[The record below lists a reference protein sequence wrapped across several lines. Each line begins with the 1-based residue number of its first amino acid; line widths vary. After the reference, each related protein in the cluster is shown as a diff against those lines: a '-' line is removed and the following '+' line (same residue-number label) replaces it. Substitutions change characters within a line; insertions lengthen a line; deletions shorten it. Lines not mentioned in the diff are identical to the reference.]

1 MRVAC
6 LITIAVAG
14 LLATRAANTFEL
26 LGTVWPTATSTFDV
40 EIGIWNDAFEGAM
53 ADWTTAT
60 NFTYR
65 INRNSFTDP
74 CVFTDNRNGVAFA
87 FTICGVAWGS
97 TTLAITGI

>member
-26 LGTVWPTATSTFDV
+26 LGPAWPTATSTFDV
-40 EIGIWNDAFEGAM
+40 DIPGGGGLWNDAFEGAM

-60 NFTYR
+60 NFTYH
-65 INRNSFTDP
+65 INQNSFSDP
-74 CVFTDNRNGVAFA
+74 
-87 FTICGVAWGS
+87 
-97 TTLAITGI
+97 